1 MSKRRTFG
9 QLSKRAQDRALR
21 IGDGYGLSRKQV
33 IDRYNRGTFNPYSRT
48 RPQLRV
54 PSELRRFTP
63 SDTGITD
70 WRAAAL
76 ANIRYH
82 LSDYWKF
89 NNFTVTEN
97 VDEHASPELLKIIA
111 LASEGELIEFA
122 LVQEED
128 IDSLELP
135 HGLTKAD
142 IGYYVHGKKSGKPEW
157 VNIFWYH

>member
-1 MSKRRTFG
+1 MAKRRTFG
-9 QLSKRAQDRALR
+9 QLSKRAQERALR
-21 IGDGYGLSRKQV
+21 AGREYGLERKQV
-33 IDRYNRGTFNPYSRT
+33 RDRYNRGTFNPLSS

-54 PSELRRFTP
+54 PTELRRFTP
-63 SDTGITD
+63 PDTGVTD
-70 WRAAAL
+70 WREAAL
-76 ANIRYH
+76 ANVRYH

-89 NNFTVTEN
+89 NNHTITEN

-128 IDSLELP
+128 SDSLSLP